1 MLFPTATFALF
12 FALVLPL
19 SWLLVPR
26 PSVWRPFMIA
36 ASLVFYGW
44 WNPRFVLLLVAVT
57 IWNWVWGNLI
67 HRAETESS
75 RKAALAVAVIGNLS
89 VLGYFK
95 YANFFLVSIDN
106 TLLRLNL
113 DAAMPVL
120 EITLPIGISFFTFQ
134 ALSYVIDIKRRVVD
148 PVPFMEFAVYLTFF
162 PHLVAGPIVRAKEFL
177 PQLKRRPD
185 PRHVDLGLA
194 FFLIIFGMFKKVV
207 LSDLLSSRIVDPV
220 FAAPKL
226 HSSLEIWVATYAY
239 AAQIYCDFSGYTDM
253 AIGLAL
259 LLGIRFPQNFDG
271 PYTAISVRDFWRR
284 WHMTLSRFLRDYL
297 YIPLGGNRRGRL
309 ATYRNLMLT
318 MLIGGLW
325 HGASWTFV
333 AWGGL
338 HGSALCYEH
347 FRDERREAQ
356 AAPAPEPSRRR
367 IWIMRLIVFNF
378 VCAGW
383 IFFRSPTF
391 STAWAMFE
399 GLFNAWGRPSPLVTG
414 TVVLAIVTGIGCQ
427 YLPRELVSSARS
439 WFGRLSPV
447 AMGLA
452 LGLAIVLIDAL
463 GPQGVRPFIY
473 FAF

>member
-1 MLFPTATFALF
+1 VLFPTATFALF

-26 PSVWRPFMIA
+26 PSIWRPFMIG

-57 IWNWVWGNLI
+57 IWNWLWGNVI
-67 HRAETESS
+67 HRAETDSA
-75 RKAALAVAVIGNLS
+75 RKWALAAAVIGDLS
-89 VLGYFK
+89 ALGYFK

-113 DAAMPVL
+113 DVAMPVL

-134 ALSYVIDIKRRVVD
+134 ALSYVIDIKRRIVE
-148 PVPFMEFAVYLTFF
+148 PVPFMEFAVYITFF

-220 FAAPKL
+220 FAAPRL

-259 LLGIRFPQNFDG
+259 LLGIRR
-271 PYTAISVRDFWRR
+271 T
-284 WHMTLSRFLRDYL
+284 
-297 YIPLGGNRRGRL
+297 
-309 ATYRNLMLT
+309 
-318 MLIGGLW
+318 
-325 HGASWTFV
+325 
-333 AWGGL
+333 
-338 HGSALCYEH
+338 
-347 FRDERREAQ
+347 
-356 AAPAPEPSRRR
+356 
-367 IWIMRLIVFNF
+367 
-378 VCAGW
+378 
-383 IFFRSPTF
+383 
-391 STAWAMFE
+391 START
-399 GLFNAWGRPSPLVTG
+399 RPRRCATSGGAG
-414 TVVLAIVTGIGCQ
+414 T
-427 YLPRELVSSARS
+427 
-439 WFGRLSPV
+439 
-447 AMGLA
+447 
-452 LGLAIVLIDAL
+452 
-463 GPQGVRPFIY
+463 
-473 FAF
+473 

>member
-1 MLFPTATFALF
+1 VLFPTATFALF

-19 SWLLVPR
+19 SWLLLPR
-26 PSVWRPFMIA
+26 PSVWRPFMIG

-57 IWNWVWGNLI
+57 VWNWIWGNLI
-67 HRAETESS
+67 HRAETDSA
-75 RKAALAVAVIGNLS
+75 RKAALAVAVIGDLS
-89 VLGYFK
+89 ALGYFK
-95 YANFFLVSIDN
+95 YANFFLVSVDN

-113 DAAMPVL
+113 DVAMPVL

-134 ALSYVIDIKRRVVD
+134 ALSYVIDIKRRIVE
-148 PVPFMEFAVYLTFF
+148 PVPFMEFAVYITFF

-271 PYTAISVRDFWRR
+271 PYTATSVRDFWRR

-297 YIPLGGNRRGRL
+297 YIPLGGNRHGRL

-338 HGSALCYEH
+338 HGGALCFEH
-347 FRDERREAQ
+347 FREERREAKGE
-356 AAPAPEPSRRR
+356 PATEPSQARV
-367 IWIMRLIVFNF
+367 WILRLIVFNF

-414 TVVLAIVTGIGCQ
+414 SVLLAVVAGIGCQ
-427 YLPRELVSSARS
+427 YIPRDLVVSARV

-447 AMGLA
+447 AMGLS